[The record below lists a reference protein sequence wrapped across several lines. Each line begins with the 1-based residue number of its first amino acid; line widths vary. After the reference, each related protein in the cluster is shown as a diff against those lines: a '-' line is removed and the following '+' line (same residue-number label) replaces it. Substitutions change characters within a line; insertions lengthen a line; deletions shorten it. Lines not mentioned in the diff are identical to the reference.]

1 MNLLENVLPKLK
13 LQNPPADPAERV
25 HKIQVCRIL
34 PNPAQPRKYF
44 DSDETLRLADSI
56 RRHGILQPL
65 CVRKPISVGNLDD
78 YGGVYEL
85 IAGERRLRAAKLLGM
100 AEVPCIVVEADSL
113 RSAELAII
121 ENLQREDLNMFDEA
135 AAISALIDLYGLTQE
150 EVAAKLSASQS
161 YVANKLRLL
170 RFDDF
175 ERQVIIER
183 RLTERHARALLR
195 LGDARA
201 RRDALEAVLTRGMN
215 VAETEAYVSRL
226 LESDK
231 REKPPKKRTALV
243 RDIRIFYNTLD
254 RAVDIMKR
262 AGIAAETK
270 KKDLG
275 DSFEVTVRI
284 PKEPGTVDGGLQDA
298 SPAGV

>member
-1 MNLLENVLPKLK
+1 MNLLQNMLPKLNLSAGK
-13 LQNPPADPAERV
+13 TDDATERV
-25 HKIQVCRIL
+25 HRIPVCRIL

-65 CVRKPISVGNLDD
+65 CVRKPVSAGDLAD
-78 YGGVYEL
+78 YRGVYEL

-100 AEVPCIVVEADSL
+100 SEVPCIVVEADSL

-175 ERQVIIER
+175 ERQVIIEK

-195 LGDARA
+195 LGDPQT
-201 RRDALEAVLTRGMN
+201 RRSALEAIVTRGMN

-226 LESDK
+226 LEND
-231 REKPPKKRTALV
+231 RGEKPEKKKTALV

-262 AGIAAETK
+262 AGIRAETQ

-275 DSFEVTVRI
+275 DRFEITVRI
-284 PKEPGTVDGGLQDA
+284 PKAADEN
-298 SPAGV
+298 S

>member
-13 LQNPPADPAERV
+13 LQNPPTDPTERV
-25 HKIQVCRIL
+25 HKIPVCRIL

-65 CVRKPISVGNLDD
+65 CVRKPISVGDLDD

-135 AAISALIDLYGLTQE
+135 SAISALIDLYGLTQE

-183 RLTERHARALLR
+183 RLTERHARASPR
-195 LGDARA
+195 RAGGGDRA
-201 RRDALEAVLTRGMN
+201 RHERGGN
-215 VAETEAYVSRL
+215 RGVCRAPA
-226 LESDK
+226 
-231 REKPPKKRTALV
+231 RERQARK
-243 RDIRIFYNTLD
+243 
-254 RAVDIMKR
+254 
-262 AGIAAETK
+262 AAEEAHGAGARHTHF
-270 KKDLG
+270 LQHG
-275 DSFEVTVRI
+275 RPRRGHHEAR
-284 PKEPGTVDGGLQDA
+284 GHRGGNEEKGSRRQL
-298 SPAGV
+298 

>member
-13 LQNPPADPAERV
+13 LQNPPTDPTERV
-25 HKIQVCRIL
+25 HKIPVCRIL

-65 CVRKPISVGNLDD
+65 CVRKPISVGDLDD

-135 AAISALIDLYGLTQE
+135 SAISALIDLYGLTQE

-161 YVANKLRLL
+161 YVGNKLRLL

-201 RRDALEAVLTRGMN
+201 RRDALEAVIARGMN
-215 VAETEAYVSRL
+215 VAETEAYVARL

-243 RDIRIFYNTLD
+243 RDIRIFYNTVD

-275 DSFEVTVRI
+275 DSFEVTIRI
-284 PKEPGTVDGGLQDA
+284 PKEPDA
-298 SPAGV
+298 APAAGE

>member
-1 MNLLENVLPKLK
+1 MALPFLKPKEETPVVLSLPI
-13 LQNPPADPAERV
+13 E
-25 HKIQVCRIL
+25 KIV
-34 PNPAQPRKYF
+34 PNPAQPRTYF
-44 DSDETLRLADSI
+44 EPQALRELAASI
-56 RRHGILQPL
+56 SQHGILQPL
-65 CVRKPISVGNLDD
+65 SVRRL
-78 YGGVYEL
+78 GGVYEL

-135 AAISALIDLYGLTQE
+135 SAISALIDLYGLTQE
-150 EVAAKLSASQS
+150 EVAAKLSASPS

-201 RRDALEAVLTRGMN
+201 RRDALEAVIARGMN
-215 VAETEAYVSRL
+215 VAETEAYVARL

-243 RDIRIFYNTLD
+243 RDIRIFYNTVD

-262 AGIAAETK
+262 AGI
-270 KKDLG
+270 
-275 DSFEVTVRI
+275 
-284 PKEPGTVDGGLQDA
+284 
-298 SPAGV
+298 